1 LEKVPILEQL
11 KKASTEWQRHFDV
24 ERQIGLYADWVGKW
38 RSPCNLPKEL
48 FSSFPFD
55 SDYWITSTRLS
66 ALNVK
71 SLISDVAAK
80 PT

>member
-1 LEKVPILEQL
+1 MKEMLEQL

-24 ERQIGLYADWVGKW
+24 ERQIGLYVDWVGKW
-38 RSPCNLPKEL
+38 RSPCKLPTGL

-55 SDYWITSTRLS
+55 SDYWIASTRLS
-66 ALNVK
+66 ALNVE